1 MVDSGNSRRQLWLTL
16 VAMTLA
22 GSMILVDQ
30 TAVPMAIAEI
40 MDDLDGPLSLGQWV
54 LTANI
59 LPLAAFLVLGGRLGD
74 GFGLKR
80 SFLVGAVVFAVA
92 TMAAGLSP
100 SVPWLLTARV
110 VQGLAAAVMLPAS
123 VAITSAVWPVE
134 RRGFALG
141 LLAGM
146 SAFFAAIGP
155 VLGGVLTA
163 VSWRLVFLINVPLAV
178 GAIVLTVLGT
188 PSLTAHPAARRGISY
203 LSCACFSGFMVFL
216 VFGLAQG
223 QPVGWTSLP
232 VVGSLIASVVLLV
245 AFVTVNAR
253 ARVPLIKFS
262 LFRRANFLASVISQ
276 VLAGMVELGLG
287 YLLPYYLLLV
297 VGVGPITAGLAL
309 IPGTIPIILAG
320 PLAGRL
326 FDRIGGRL
334 PLTVG
339 FLVLAASGL
348 ALAVGVNGHSAWALI
363 PGLVLQG
370 FALGVVLTVNDPV
383 GMNAVDDDDQGEA
396 AGIINTAEQLG
407 GALGIA
413 ILGAVQL
420 TTYFTFLNGKLDD
433 KGVTPTPEDV
443 TTAKQFIAEAME
455 RGIRN
460 VPPPNP
466 RIAQVYQDF
475 IDAHGQSFRVAFVVS
490 AFIALAGAVAS
501 WLLVHKVPGPV
512 RTPVFGRRSRWSV
525 ASAGAT
531 TPGLTRLPPSA
542 VDPEPPTSE
551 GGQSR
556 REASHESE

>member
-1 MVDSGNSRRQLWLTL
+1 MTADSPIHTENSPRQLWLTL

-40 MDDLDGPLSLGQWV
+40 MDDLNGSLAIGQWV

-80 SFLVGAVVFAVA
+80 SFVVGAVVFAVS
-92 TMAAGLSP
+92 TTAAGLAP
-100 SVPWLLTARV
+100 SLPLLLTARV
-110 VQGLAAAVMLPAS
+110 VQGLSAAVMMPTS
-123 VAITSAVWPVE
+123 VAITSAVWPVQ

-141 LLAGM
+141 LLAGL

-155 VLGGVLTA
+155 VLGGFLTN

-178 GAIVLTVLGT
+178 GALVLTLLGT
-188 PSLTAHPAARRGISY
+188 PAIRANPAARQGISY
-203 LSCACFSGFMVFL
+203 LSCACFSGFMVCL

-223 QPVGWTSLP
+223 QPAGWTSLE
-232 VVGSLIASVVLLV
+232 VVGSLAASLFFLASFVV
-245 AFVTVNAR
+245 VNAR

-262 LFRRANFLASVISQ
+262 LFRRANFLASTISQ

-287 YLLPYYLLLV
+287 FLLPYYLLLV
-297 VGVGPITAGLAL
+297 VGVGPITAGVAL

-326 FDRIGGRL
+326 FDRIGGRW
-334 PLTVG
+334 PLTCG
-339 FLVLAASGL
+339 FLILAASGV
-348 ALAVGVNGHSAWALI
+348 ALAMGVGGHSAYSLI

-370 FALGVVLTVNDPV
+370 LALGIVLTVNDPV
-383 GMNAVDDDDQGEA
+383 GMNAVDEEDQGEA

-420 TTYFTFLNGKLDD
+420 TTYFGFLDGKLADKNIVPSADD
-433 KGVTPTPEDV
+433 VAQ
-443 TTAKQFIAEAME
+443 AKQFIAEAME

-460 VPPPNP
+460 VAPPNP
-466 RIAQVYQDF
+466 RIASVYQDF
-475 IDAHGQSFRVAFVVS
+475 IDAHGQSFRIAFVAS
-490 AFIALAGAVAS
+490 AVIALLGAVAS
-501 WLLVHKVPGPV
+501 WLLVRRVPGMI
-512 RTPVFGRRSRWSV
+512 RPVFGRRSRWV
-525 ASAGAT
+525 AATAGAT
-531 TPGLTRLPPSA
+531 TPGLTRLPPAA
-542 VDPEPPTSE
+542 VEPDPPPD
-551 GGQSR
+551 
-556 REASHESE
+556 